1 MDIKSFESEQH
12 RFVWLV
18 QHITEIS
25 SSLKGSQ
32 KSVEDLESFV
42 IVTSFIRLGLS
53 YAKAIVT
60 LLQEAQAEATP
71 PLHRSLYE
79 LWVELRFLL
88 RSGNP
93 EQNAARF
100 SINTMLELEDFI
112 EQRKPDFDDDAIA
125 EIQSTISSYE
135 ASHPEITEAIREQRR
150 RRRFHWSGMS
160 RSRMERE
167 VAGHDTSLYKVMSW
181 EAHVVLSPMRDVEI
195 VMEAGNSATL
205 TFEPRNTPM
214 VDAEFIAYSAGGILF
229 LMWNEYAKHFEL
241 PQIQLR
247 DY

>member
-1 MDIKSFESEQH
+1 MNIADFESEQH
-12 RFVWLV
+12 RFAWLV

-32 KSVEDLESFV
+32 KSVEELESLV
-42 IVTSFIRLGLS
+42 VVTSFIRLGLS

-60 LLQEAQAEATP
+60 LLQEEQAEATP

-79 LWVELRFLL
+79 LWVELSFLL
-88 RSGNP
+88 RSDNP

-100 SINTMLELEDFI
+100 SINTILELEDFI
-112 EQRKPDFDDDAIA
+112 EQRRSDFSDDAIA
-125 EIQSTISSYE
+125 GIQRTISSYE
-135 ASHPEITEAIREQRR
+135 ASHPEIMDAIREQRR

-167 VAGHDTSLYKVMSW
+167 VAGNDTSLYKVMSW
-181 EAHVVLSPMRDVEI
+181 EAHVVLSPMRDLEI
-195 VMEAGNSATL
+195 VMEEGNSATL
-205 TFEPRNTPM
+205 KFEPRNTPM

-229 LMWNEYAKHFEL
+229 FMWNEYAKHFEL

-247 DY
+247 NN